1 MTTQSTYSLFAKFY
15 DAYVGDY
22 NLDLPLYSALA
33 SKTQSPILEI
43 GCGTGR
49 VLLPLL
55 QAGHVVTGVDI
66 SEEMLRLAQ
75 DKLQKNH
82 QGGRCKLVN
91 HNFVDQALPQVY
103 GLALVTFYTF
113 NYLLSPE
120 DQRAFLNHVA
130 ESLLPGAVIVF
141 HLFYPHTLSHPETNG
156 KWMDKGQYP
165 VGGEMILLQDFR
177 RMVDEHREERIQAFI
192 YATGHR
198 EEIHTLRRYVTPG
211 EIYRL
216 LIDAGFAAPVLI
228 NNFDLQCLTLLQ
240 PDMETKGDFVVMA
253 KKQGEER
260 KWKETTGENLSP
272 SPGPTE
278 LPQSS

>member
-1 MTTQSTYSLFAKFY
+1 MAPQTTYSLFAKFY

-22 NLDLPLYSALA
+22 NLDLSLYSALA

-55 QAGHVVTGVDI
+55 QAGHAVTGVDI
-66 SEEMLRLAQ
+66 SEEMLRLAE

-82 QGGRCKLVN
+82 QRGRCELVN
-91 HNFVDQALPQVY
+91 HNFVDQALPHVY

-120 DQRAFLNHVA
+120 DQKTFLNHVA
-130 ESLLPGAVIVF
+130 ESLLPGSVIVF
-141 HLFYPHTLSHPETNG
+141 HLFYPHTLSHPETSG
-156 KWMDKGQYP
+156 KWIDKGQYR
-165 VGGEMILLQDFR
+165 VAGETIFLQDFR
-177 RMVDEHREERIQAFI
+177 RMLDEHLEERIQAFI
-192 YATGHR
+192 YTTGHR
-198 EEIHTLRRYVTPG
+198 EEIHTLRRYVTQG

-216 LIDAGFAAPVLI
+216 LIGAGFEAPLLI

-240 PDMETKGDFVVMA
+240 PDLETNGDFVVMA
-253 KKQGEER
+253 EKQ
-260 KWKETTGENLSP
+260 
-272 SPGPTE
+272 
-278 LPQSS
+278 